1 VIKGASPPSIVP
13 AFKNVCKK
21 PDCLAEM
28 NSSCAK
34 MHTCGHPCGGF
45 ANEKECLPCL
55 EPECISKFN
64 NTAALNKKIP
74 DGHANSDYCAICYTQ
89 GLEDKPSVQLGCRHI
104 MHVDCIMKILKQ
116 RWTSPRIV
124 FNFANCPQCKVKIE
138 ALQCPAIN
146 DEM

>member
-1 VIKGASPPSIVP
+1 
-13 AFKNVCKK
+13 
-21 PDCLAEM
+21 M

-34 MHTCGHPCGGF
+34 MHACGHPCGGF

-55 EPECISKFN
+55 EPDCITKFN